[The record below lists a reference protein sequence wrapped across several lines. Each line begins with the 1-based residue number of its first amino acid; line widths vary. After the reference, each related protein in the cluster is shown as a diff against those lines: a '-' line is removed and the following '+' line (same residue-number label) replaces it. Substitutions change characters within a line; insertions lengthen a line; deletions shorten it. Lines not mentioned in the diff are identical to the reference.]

1 MKKAFLTLFMF
12 VLASNIFGQTSE
24 IIVTSSYDEFE
35 LYVNNKEI
43 TEGADTIAEMKN
55 IVPGIYIL
63 QVTFEADTIADIKKK
78 LKVKAGKKYILKVEP
93 KKNFAKKITKTGR
106 KIKKTDYND
115 DKLTDYYYLNLVEI
129 KDL

>member
-1 MKKAFLTLFMF
+1 MKKLILALLTL
-12 VLASNIFGQTSE
+12 VAAGHIFGQTSE
-24 IIVTSSYDEFE
+24 MIITSSYDEFE

-55 IVPGIYIL
+55 MVPGIYIL

-78 LKVKAGKKYILKVEP
+78 LKVKPNKKYILKIEP

-106 KIKKTDYND
+106 KIKKTNYND
-115 DKLTDYYYLNLVEI
+115 NKLIDYYYLNLVEI